1 LETIA
6 SETKDVAWSVYTVI
20 TARLSFTPRRL
31 VASRKDCLALSVEK
45 TAHVEVRCAGF
56 YLLAEG
62 SGGIFA
68 AQTPPPWLP

>member
-45 TAHVEVRCAGF
+45 TAHVEVRYAPV
-56 YLLAEG
+56 LPVLVAKR
-62 SGGIFA
+62 
-68 AQTPPPWLP
+68 PWPRS